1 MSKFQEY
8 LEATKTNKTAG
19 IPAIKEHLKYI
30 ERYIDKANQTPG
42 VLQSL
47 EDIKK
52 RMMKTSIARP
62 EGHVTKKQIALN
74 EAKAKEISKNL
85 FELVS
90 KQGGYDYINKTY
102 KLGLSKSDK
111 EKDYDNY
118 YLREE
123 DNYMDDYGLDDT
135 DDTDDKEIKKTVD
148 DLFNNGR
155 TKAKYGGFDYLIYEN
170 GLTISLKLFQKLGL
184 DEDGETT
191 DLEVAL
197 KAYKT
202 ITGKEYK

>member
-1 MSKFQEY
+1 MSKFTEY
-8 LEATKTNKTAG
+8 LEATKSNKTAG

-74 EAKAKEISKNL
+74 EAKAKLISEEIEKIINSK
-85 FELVS
+85 S
-90 KQGGYDYINKTY
+90 YDYWNKTL
-102 KLGLSKSDK
+102 KLALTK
-111 EKDYDNY
+111 KDFLKIERSLYDNN
-118 YLREE
+118 REAIA
-123 DNYMDDYGLDDT
+123 DDYGLDGDWSS
-135 DDTDDKEIKKTVD
+135 KNENEANK
-148 DLFNNGR
+148 R
-155 TKAKYGGFDYLIYEN
+155 TKDQMSGKDKYYNLLYDDIFRSAIEN
-170 GLTISLKLFQKLGL
+170 KLKIS
-184 DEDGETT
+184 DENNSDDGIEIIN
-191 DLEVAL
+191 LEVAL

-202 ITGKEYK
+202 ITGKEYKK